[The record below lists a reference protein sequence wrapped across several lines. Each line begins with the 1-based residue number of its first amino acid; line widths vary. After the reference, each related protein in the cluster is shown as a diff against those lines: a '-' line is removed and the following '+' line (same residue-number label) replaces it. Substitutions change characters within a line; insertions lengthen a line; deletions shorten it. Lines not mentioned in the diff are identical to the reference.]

1 MDPLRKMGLAPL
13 FSKFDVDLGN
23 MIVFEIRPT
32 KKDKEIVLKLLS

>member
-23 MIVFEIRPT
+23 MIVFEIRPRRMVT
-32 KKDKEIVLKLLS
+32 KLF